1 MGRIAALVWSELR
14 LILRNRTLLTS
25 VLIVPLALGAFLT
38 FSQIDSPTYV
48 VAMQMVFALGMGV
61 YVGGTQTLV
70 ARRQSRVLKRFR
82 TSGISDGGL
91 LLGTVGPAAVLAL
104 GQLVLFA
111 LFDVVAGIPAPIV
124 PLALPL
130 AVLGGLAL
138 VTTAA
143 LATAIVTPSAE
154 RAQITTLPLFFVV
167 VASAVIIAVLP
178 ADGWSDALAL
188 LPGGAVGAL
197 SRIAYGAPWSPYVLV
212 SLVAWPVLFGW
223 LAARNFRWDA
233 RVAAA

>member
-1 MGRIAALVWSELR
+1 MDRIAALVWSELR
-14 LILRNRTLLTS
+14 LILRNRTMLTS
-25 VLIVPLALGAFLT
+25 VLVVPLGLGVFLT
-38 FSQIDSPTYV
+38 FSQIESPTYV
-48 VAMQMVFALGMGV
+48 VAMQLVFALGMGV

-91 LLGTVGPAAVLAL
+91 LVGTVGPAAVLAL

-111 LFDVVAGIPAPIV
+111 VFDVVAGLPAPTA
-124 PLALPL
+124 PLAMVVAL
-130 AVLGGLAL
+130 VGGLAL
-138 VTTAA
+138 LTTAA
-143 LATAIVTPSAE
+143 LATAIVTPTAE
-154 RAQITTLPLFFVV
+154 RAQITTLPLFFLI

-178 ADGWSDALAL
+178 GGRWVDMLAL
-188 LPGGAVGAL
+188 LPGGAIGAL
-197 SRIAYGAPWSPYVLV
+197 SRIAYGGAWSPYVLV

>member
-1 MGRIAALVWSELR
+1 MDRVAALVWSELR

-25 VLIVPLALGAFLT
+25 VLVVPLALGVFLT
-38 FSQIDSPTYV
+38 VTQIGSPSYV
-48 VAMQMVFALGMGV
+48 VAMQLVFALGMGV

-91 LLGTVGPAAVLAL
+91 LAGTIGPAAVLAL
-104 GQLVLFA
+104 AQMVLFA
-111 LFDVVAGIPAPIV
+111 LFDVVAGLEVPTA

-130 AVLGGLAL
+130 AVVGGLAL

-143 LATAIVTPSAE
+143 LATTIVTPSAE

-167 VASAVIIAVLP
+167 VGSAVIIAVIP
-178 ADGWSDALAL
+178 AGGWPDALAL
-188 LPGGAVGAL
+188 LPGGALGAL
-197 SRIAYGAPWSPYVLV
+197 SRVAYGAPWTPYLLV
-212 SLVAWPVLFGW
+212 SLVVWPLLFGW
-223 LAARNFRWDA
+223 LAARHFRWDA

>member
-1 MGRIAALVWSELR
+1 MDRVTALVWSELK
-14 LILRNRTLLTS
+14 LILRNRTMLTS
-25 VLIVPLALGAFLT
+25 VLVVPLALGVFLT
-38 FSQIDSPTYV
+38 FSQIDAPTYV
-48 VAMQMVFALGMGV
+48 VAMQIVFALGMGV

-91 LLGTVGPAAVLAL
+91 LVGTVGPAAVLAL
-104 GQLVLFA
+104 AQLILFGV
-111 LFDVVAGIPAPIV
+111 FDVVAGLPAPSA
-124 PLALPL
+124 PLALLL

-167 VASAVIIAVLP
+167 VGSAVIIAVIP
-178 ADGWSDALAL
+178 AGGWPDILAL
-188 LPGGAVGAL
+188 LPGGAIGAL
-197 SRIAYGAPWSPYVLV
+197 SRVAYGAPWTPYALV

-223 LAARNFRWDA
+223 LATRNFRWDA
-233 RVAAA
+233 RVAAV